1 MKKKKSI
8 KWIRLDNAAK
18 IFPSTSGKKD
28 TKVFRFSCEL
38 FDFIDGIILQEALN
52 KTIEDFPSFQSI
64 LRRGLFWYY
73 FEETDKKAIVTE
85 EAKPPCSRIFYK
97 NKKNLFFE
105 VSYYKKR
112 INLEVHHTLT
122 DGTGAMEFLKELIYH
137 YILIKY
143 ANDFKEEKPA
153 LNKDASLYQKED
165 DSFQKYYTKGEKE
178 LNSTKKKMKKA
189 YKLKGLRYFENRIRV
204 IEGVLPVK
212 QVLEKAHEYDVT
224 LSVFITAVFI
234 YSIGKELSMLNKRK
248 PVVVAVPVNLR
259 NFFPSESVRNFFSV
273 FHVSYNFS
281 KQSDNFEDVLQCVKQ
296 QFQIGLDVEN
306 LKRRLNFL
314 ASYEHNIFMRAIPLF
329 IKDFV
334 LKFINIV
341 SDAGITASVSNI
353 GKVTMTEEFKKYIH
367 LFDIFISTTKIQIC
381 FCSYG
386 EHLVLSFTSPYL
398 NTEIQKNFFRM
409 FAQWE
414 IPVEITVNPMTGD
427 E

>member
-18 IFPSTSGKKD
+18 IFPSTSGKRD

-38 FDFIDGIILQEALN
+38 FDMIDGVILQESLN
-52 KTIEDFPSFQSI
+52 KTVTDFPSFQSI

-85 EAKPPCSRIFYK
+85 EVKPPCSRIFYK

-143 ANDFKEEKPA
+143 ANDFKKEKPI

-165 DSFQKYYTKGEKE
+165 DSFQKYYTKGEKV
-178 LNSTKKKMKKA
+178 LNSTKKKLKKA
-189 YKLKGLRYFENRIRV
+189 YRLKGLRYFENRIRV

-212 QVLEKAHEYDVT
+212 QVLQKAHEYDTT
-224 LSVFITAVFI
+224 LSIFVTAVFI
-234 YSIGKELSMLNKRK
+234 YSIGQELSMLNKRK
-248 PVVVAVPVNLR
+248 PVVVAIPVNLR

-281 KQSDNFEDVLQCVKQ
+281 KQGDDFENVLQCVKQ

-334 LKFINIV
+334 LKFINKV

-353 GKVTMTEEFKKYIH
+353 GKVTMPTELKKYIK

-386 EHLVLSFTSPYL
+386 EHLVLSFTSPFV

-409 FAQWE
+409 FTQWE

>member
-1 MKKKKSI
+1 MKKKKSL

-18 IFPSTSGKKD
+18 IFPSTSGKRD

-38 FDFIDGIILQEALN
+38 FYDIDSIVLQKALN
-52 KTIEDFPSFQSI
+52 KTIDDFPSFQSI

-73 FEETDKKAIVTE
+73 FEETDIKAIVTE

-105 VSYYKKR
+105 VSYYRKR

-122 DGTGAMEFLKELIYH
+122 DGTGAMEFLKELVYH
-137 YILIKY
+137 YILMKY
-143 ANDFKEEKPA
+143 ANDFKGEKPI

-165 DSFQKYYTKGEKE
+165 DSFQKYYTKGKKE
-178 LNSTKKKMKKA
+178 LNTTKKKLKKA
-189 YKLKGLRYFENRIRV
+189 YKLKGMHYFENRIRV
-204 IEGVLPVK
+204 IEGVMPVK
-212 QVLEKAHEYDVT
+212 QVLQKAHEYDVT
-224 LSVFITAVFI
+224 LSIFVAAVFI

-248 PVVVAVPVNLR
+248 PIVVAIPVNLR

-273 FHVSYNFS
+273 FHITYDFS
-281 KQSDNFEDVLQCVKQ
+281 KQSDDFESVLRYVKQ
-296 QFQIGLDVEN
+296 QFEIALEVEN
-306 LKRRLNFL
+306 LKKRLNFL
-314 ASYEHNIFMRAIPLF
+314 ASYEHNFFMRAIPLF

-334 LKFINIV
+334 LKMINKV

-353 GKVTMTEEFKKYIH
+353 GKVTMPTQLEKYIH

-386 EHLVLSFTSPYL
+386 EHLVLSFTSPYV

-414 IPVEITVNPMTGD
+414 IPVEITVNPVNGD